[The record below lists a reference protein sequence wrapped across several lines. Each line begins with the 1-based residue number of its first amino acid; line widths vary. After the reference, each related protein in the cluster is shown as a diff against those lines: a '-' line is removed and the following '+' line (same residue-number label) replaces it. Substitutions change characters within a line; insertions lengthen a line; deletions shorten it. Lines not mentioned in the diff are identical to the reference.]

1 MINDKMKDVNVVTN
15 VIIVHIVH
23 IVTIVNAVTNAN
35 PPNTHTHEK

>member
-15 VIIVHIVH
+15 VIIVNIVN
-23 IVTIVNAVTNAN
+23 IVNAVTIAN

>member
-15 VIIVHIVH
+15 VIIVN